1 MEARVQAKLRSLSHT
16 AKDALAKNAWNAE
29 KAISQYHQFAKDV
42 QDTRHTRMASELLVT
57 RYNNARKNVPS
68 PAPPTYN
75 PQYHA
80 PPAYNPQYHAT
91 APQYHAPS
99 PPQYHA
105 PSAYNVSL
113 SCDVC
118 INGNGYLKEH
128 RSNCHHSIVPTV
140 ECYVYYNTLNKLC
153 PYKCLTDLT
162 IINGG
167 VEAKLNQMHAEAQTK
182 LRIFGRIPL
191 SESMLEDYITFAQGM
206 GSADHIAKGKQLNK
220 DF

>member
-1 MEARVQAKLRSLSHT
+1 MVQSREPLLDGLICFKKKFHFR
-16 AKDALAKNAWNAE
+16 KDQTKRATEWYTL
-29 KAISQYHQFAKDV
+29 ISY
-42 QDTRHTRMASELLVT
+42 
-57 RYNNARKNVPS
+57 VPL
-68 PAPPTYN
+68 
-75 PQYHA
+75 
-80 PPAYNPQYHAT
+80 
-91 APQYHAPS
+91 
-99 PPQYHA
+99 
-105 PSAYNVSL
+105 VSL

-140 ECYVYYNTLNKLC
+140 ECYVYYNTLNKIC

-220 DF
+220 GF